1 MAALPRHKHSEMLRA
16 ELPLDG
22 GRILDVG
29 CGEGGLVRFLT
40 REGADVVGLEC
51 SEHQLQRAKAAAK
64 AGGESYVFGRGES
77 LPFEGASFDA
87 VVFSN
92 SLHHVDPD
100 SMDRA
105 LDEAGRILR
114 PGGLLYVAEP
124 LAEGPLFELMLPVE
138 DETAVR
144 AAAHATLQHRINP
157 PVFDGL
163 REILYVA
170 AAKYRD
176 FEAFK
181 TEVLAIDPK
190 RRTAF
195 ETTEKKLRAQFVNVA
210 VQRGDSVLIDQ
221 PFRLTLSRRS
231 ASD

>member
-1 MAALPRHKHSEMLRA
+1 MTALPRHKHSEMLRA
-16 ELPLDG
+16 ELPLPG

-29 CGEGGLVRFLT
+29 CGNGGLVRFLT
-40 REGADVVGLEC
+40 REGAEVVGLE
-51 SEHQLQRAKAAAK
+51 SSTVQLQRAEAAAK
-64 AGGESYVFGRGES
+64 AGGESYVFGRGEE
-77 LPFEGASFDA
+77 LPFEDASFDA
-87 VVFSN
+87 VIFSN
-92 SLHHVDPD
+92 SLHHVDPNR
-100 SMDRA
+100 MDRA

-144 AAAHATLQHRINP
+144 AAAYAALQRRAQP

-170 AAKYRD
+170 AAKYHD

-181 TEVLAIDPK
+181 AEVLAVDPK
-190 RRTAF
+190 RRTALAAA
-195 ETTEKKLRAQFVNVA
+195 EEKLHAGFQTAAIPSGDA
-210 VQRGDSVLIDQ
+210 VFIDQ
-221 PFRLTLSRRS
+221 PYRLTLSRRS
-231 ASD
+231 GSL

>member
-1 MAALPRHKHSEMLRA
+1 MTDLPRHRHSEFLRA
-16 ELPLDG
+16 ELPLPG

-40 REGADVVGLEC
+40 REGARVVGLEC
-51 SEHQLQRAKAAAK
+51 SAVQLHRAGAAPRL
-64 AGGESYVFGRGES
+64 GEESYVFGQGED
-77 LPFEGASFDA
+77 LPFEDRSFDA

-92 SLHHVDPD
+92 SLHHVAPAR
-100 SMDRA
+100 MDRA
-105 LDEAGRILR
+105 LTEAGRVLR

-144 AAAHATLQHRINP
+144 AAARAALQRRAQP

-163 REILYVA
+163 REIRYVA

-181 TEVLAIDPK
+181 AQVLGVDPA
-190 RRTAF
+190 RRAAF
-195 ETTEKKLRAQFVNVA
+195 EAAEDKLRAGFRKAA
-210 VQRGDSVLIDQ
+210 VLRDAAAFIDQ
-221 PFRLTLSRRS
+221 PFRLTLSRRCGT
-231 ASD
+231 D

>member
-1 MAALPRHKHSEMLRA
+1 MTTLTRHKHSEFLRA
-16 ELPLDG
+16 ELPLPG

-40 REGADVVGLEC
+40 REGGRAIGLEC
-51 SEHQLQRAKAAAK
+51 SEVQLRRAEAVVKLGA
-64 AGGESYVFGRGES
+64 ESYVFGRGED
-77 LPFEGASFDA
+77 LPFEDVSFDA

-92 SLHHVDPD
+92 SLHHVAPER
-100 SMDRA
+100 MDQA
-105 LDEAGRILR
+105 LAEAGRVLR

-144 AAAHATLQHRINP
+144 AAAYAALQRRARP
-157 PVFDGL
+157 PLFDGL
-163 REILYVA
+163 REIRYVA

-181 TEVLAIDPK
+181 AQILGVDPE
-190 RRTAF
+190 RRAAF
-195 ETTEKKLRAQFVNVA
+195 EAAEAQLSARFRNAA
-210 VQRGDSVLIDQ
+210 VFRDDAAFIDQ
-221 PFRLTLSRRS
+221 PFRLTLSRRC
-231 ASD
+231 A

>member
-1 MAALPRHKHSEMLRA
+1 MTALPRHKHSEMLRA
-16 ELPLDG
+16 ELPLSG

-40 REGADVVGLEC
+40 REGADAVGLEC
-51 SEHQLQRAKAAAK
+51 SELQLQRAKAAAK
-64 AGGESYVFGRGES
+64 AGGESYVFGRGEN
-77 LPFEGASFDA
+77 LPFGGANFDA
-87 VVFSN
+87 VVFFN

-100 SMDRA
+100 LMDQA

-114 PGGLLYVAEP
+114 SDGLLYVAEP

-144 AAAHATLQHRINP
+144 AAAHAALQRRINP
-157 PVFDGL
+157 RVFDGQ

-195 ETTEKKLRAQFVNVA
+195 ETAEKKLRTQFLNVA
-210 VQRGDSVLIDQ
+210 LRRGDSDFIDQ
-221 PFRLTLSRRS
+221 PFRLTLSRRI

>member
-1 MAALPRHKHSEMLRA
+1 MAALPRHKHSEMLRT
-16 ELPLDG
+16 ELPLSG

-29 CGEGGLVRFLT
+29 CGDGGLVRFLT
-40 REGADVVGLEC
+40 REGAEVVGLEC
-51 SEHQLQRAKAAAK
+51 SEIQLRQAEAATRI
-64 AGGESYVFGRGES
+64 GGETYVFGRGES
-77 LPFEGASFDA
+77 LPFVDRSFDA

-92 SLHHVDPD
+92 SLHHVAINA
-100 SMDRA
+100 MDRA
-105 LDEAGRILR
+105 LDEAGRVLQ

-138 DETAVR
+138 NETAVR
-144 AAAHATLQHRINP
+144 AAAFAALQRRAKP

-163 REILYVA
+163 REIRYVA

-181 TEVLAIDPK
+181 SQVLAVDPE

-195 ETTEKKLRAQFVNVA
+195 EATEEKLRAGFLKAA
-210 VQRGDSVLIDQ
+210 VLNDNAAFIDQ
-221 PFRLTLSRRS
+221 PFRLTLSRRGGG
-231 ASD
+231 D